1 MRRSLAAVLL
11 TVSGVCGCAEVFANE
26 VLFKNSFEPT
36 WIDGYYVGYQ
46 YSGIDNTAAMPV
58 SEIPFGDLTHLM
70 IGRVIPNADGSV
82 DDTTFDIDAVNGPA
96 FAHAAVNAAHAAG
109 RKAIL
114 MIGGAGEIDG
124 WRGAASDANWSNFA
138 TTLSN
143 TANTYGADGL
153 DIDWEPITDNNASN
167 AQITSDHTELAR
179 LVTALRARR
188 PDLLL
193 TMPVGGYN
201 PNDAP
206 NVSEQSLFTTVT
218 PQLDQINLMS
228 YDMIFAGFGWDSW
241 FTSPLVSDDAGAP
254 LSVSSSIDYYKGL
267 GIPAAKLGVGT
278 GFFGACYRHVTGPR
292 QLTNGGDIFSD
303 ADSHMSYKYI
313 ASTYVPNMTRTYDA
327 VAKAPWLANGG
338 AAVGPDSC
346 TYVTYEDAASIADKA
361 AWVRT
366 NGLGGTIIWTIGEG
380 HLSSGNDPLLEA
392 TRIAF
397 P

>member
-1 MRRSLAAVLL
+1 
-11 TVSGVCGCAEVFANE
+11 
-26 VLFKNSFEPT
+26 
-36 WIDGYYVGYQ
+36 
-46 YSGIDNTAAMPV
+46 MPV
-58 SEIPFGDLTHLM
+58 SQIPFGDLTHLM

-206 NVSEQSLFTTVT
+206 NVSEQSLFTAVT
-218 PQLDQINLMS
+218 PQLDQINLMRTLGAS
-228 YDMIFAGFGWDSW
+228 KFQIFRKLVVPASLTDIFAGLKLTVGFA
-241 FTSPLVSDDAGAP
+241 LIGAI
-254 LSVSSSIDYYKGL
+254 VGEFMSSSEGL
-267 GIPAAKLGVGT
+267 GHAIFKAGSPEAYRSEIAAL
-278 GFFGACYRHVTGPR
+278 R
-292 QLTNGGDIFSD
+292 
-303 ADSHMSYKYI
+303 
-313 ASTYVPNMTRTYDA
+313 
-327 VAKAPWLANGG
+327 
-338 AAVGPDSC
+338 AA
-346 TYVTYEDAASIADKA
+346 A
-361 AWVRT
+361 
-366 NGLGGTIIWTIGEG
+366 
-380 HLSSGNDPLLEA
+380 EA
-392 TRIAF
+392 GRV
-397 P
+397 